1 VGKVWS
7 LGLVEF
13 HELEFVSTDEGSS
26 LSMFELLQYVL
37 VVMDELR
44 DVLELLIRI
53 RQAEVDL
60 QTATN

>member
-1 VGKVWS
+1 
-7 LGLVEF
+7 
-13 HELEFVSTDEGSS
+13 
-26 LSMFELLQYVL
+26 MFELLQYVL

>member
-13 HELEFVSTDEGSS
+13 HELEFVSTDESSS